1 MSEGTKISN
10 AFIDDIQFDGFEYIK
25 ELGYVGS
32 EALASLPFDPRKCV
46 EGGGVIRNGQTTNGL
61 KWTTTEY

>member
-1 MSEGTKISN
+1 MSEGTRISN
-10 AFIDDIQFDGFEYIK
+10 AFIDDSQLEGVEYIK

-46 EGGGVIRNGQTTNGL
+46 GDGGAIRNGKTQNGL

>member
-10 AFIDDIQFDGFEYIK
+10 AFIDNIQFDGFEYIK

-32 EALASLPFDPRKCV
+32 EALASLPFDPRKCA
-46 EGGGVIRNGQTTNGL
+46 EDGGVIRNGKTQNGL

>member
-10 AFIDDIQFDGFEYIK
+10 IFIDDIQFDGFEYIK

-32 EALASLPFDPRKCV
+32 EALASLPVDPRKCV
-46 EGGGVIRNGQTTNGL
+46 EAGGVIRNRKTTNGL

>member
-1 MSEGTKISN
+1 MSEGTKHSN
-10 AFIDDIQFDGFEYIK
+10 VFIDDSQLEGIEYIK

-32 EALASLPFDPRKCV
+32 EALASLPFDSRKYV
-46 EGGGVIRNGQTTNGL
+46 EDGGVIRNGKTPNGL

>member
-10 AFIDDIQFDGFEYIK
+10 AFIDDSQLEGVEYIK

-32 EALASLPFDPRKCV
+32 EALASLPFNPRKCV
-46 EGGGVIRNGQTTNGL
+46 RASVALRNGKTPNGL